1 MNELIMTGY
10 VATEPEINEFKRKR
24 RRNKKTPQ
32 YGLAANFRISVKR
45 SFKKKDGKK
54 YDYFSCSAFDKS
66 AEYIEE
72 YIEEGDYIGIHG
84 TLLNDNY
91 ENDDGDMVYKDK
103 ITVLRIELLRKRND
117 EEEGYDYEEESEDND
132 YDDEEY
138 EEDDYENDYTK
149 DLNMV
154 ADRLRARGEISRLQ
168 ELCKEWLIPEKDMQD
183 FLQGKRLRL
192 AEVPLEEK
200 IFSTASEKIAEEM
213 YQFEG
218 PGLAVALGQYLM
230 ERCEEKTL
238 GEQILLP
245 HKSLEKA
252 INFILQRVYEES
264 KDYLQQNRN
273 GQNGAGVAVSS
284 QKVYHWLE
292 EYYALDDAEEERKK
306 KEEERE
312 RKRKAQEKTVVKGVK
327 TSVKESK
334 TKKDSQI
341 SLFDML
347 EDREKT
353 EEKNDCV

>member
-1 MNELIMTGY
+1 ML
-10 VATEPEINEFKRKR
+10 
-24 RRNKKTPQ
+24 
-32 YGLAANFRISVKR
+32 
-45 SFKKKDGKK
+45 GKM
-54 YDYFSCSAFDKS
+54 
-66 AEYIEE
+66 IE
-72 YIEEGDYIGIHG
+72 
-84 TLLNDNY
+84 N
-91 ENDDGDMVYKDK
+91 
-103 ITVLRIELLRKRND
+103 
-117 EEEGYDYEEESEDND
+117 
-132 YDDEEY
+132 
-138 EEDDYENDYTK
+138 TK

-154 ADRLRARGEISRLQ
+154 ADRLRARGKISRLQ

-264 KDYLQQNRN
+264 KAYLQQNRN

-312 RKRKAQEKTVVKGVK
+312 R
-327 TSVKESK
+327 
-334 TKKDSQI
+334 
-341 SLFDML
+341 
-347 EDREKT
+347 
-353 EEKNDCV
+353 